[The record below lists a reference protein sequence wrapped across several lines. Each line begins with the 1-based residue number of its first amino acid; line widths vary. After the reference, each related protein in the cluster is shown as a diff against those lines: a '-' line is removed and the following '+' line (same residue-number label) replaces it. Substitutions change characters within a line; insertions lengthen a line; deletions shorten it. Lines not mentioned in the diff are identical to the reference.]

1 MNNFLSNNISELSD
15 LEEEFELPDLEE
27 RPTDTAGV
35 IVIPDNDR
43 EENVTSDKLDTSDAV
58 FDDEEII
65 TIGEMSDSEDEIKP
79 VVKQK
84 VEKQIGYATA
94 ALESS
99 KLGNEENQ
107 KQSNFKNGHQGL
119 TQPKSSL
126 ISPQHLHQ
134 EWCNINH
141 RPASNGQQRFQ
152 QRSHGFINGYH
163 NVGIGNGLLDFPY
176 R

>member
-84 VEKQIGYATA
+84 VEKQ
-94 ALESS
+94 
-99 KLGNEENQ
+99 GNEENQ